1 LVRCVEVEFGV
12 CTYTCFHVSKKRRN
26 IFLHA
31 MAYNNR
37 AMGTLFLTLG
47 LVFFSFA
54 PRVLSVSLGISTMCI
69 NHCSTPTMP
78 YIELHGLLLIRKV
91 IIG

>member
-1 LVRCVEVEFGV
+1 MFLRLDAFDVEIPAEIALLVRCVGVEFGV
-12 CTYTCFHVSKKRRN
+12 CTYTCFHVSKKERN

-47 LVFFSFA
+47 LVFFFHL
-54 PRVLSVSLGISTMCI
+54 PLVF
-69 NHCSTPTMP
+69 
-78 YIELHGLLLIRKV
+78 
-91 IIG
+91 